1 MSGPTRWGLSL
12 AIIAAL
18 SIATVQAAHAQQT
31 NTTQSASGTGT
42 GNGSQGDNSGGKG
55 TQTGGATSDATNYR
69 SGKHNVVVGSH
80 HGY

>member
-1 MSGPTRWGLSL
+1 MSGTTRSGLSL

-18 SIATVQAAHAQQT
+18 SIATVQAAQAQQT
-31 NTTQSASGTGT
+31 NGTST
-42 GNGSQGDNSGGKG
+42 ATGSQGGNSGGKG